1 MSIYRCA
8 SCGFIAE
15 ATVAAGE
22 KLSCGK
28 CGTSSTLFGT
38 TFYVQKLVERYL
50 AVRRELEA
58 LKQTMTDPD
67 GETSAAEDQS
77 GAMGLLNGDDLS
89 NTELL
94 ATEAQHKPL
103 RDWFGARQ
111 IDTTADLSAVDTTG
125 YFDEAAMAIGEQHG
139 LLAEMIEQVRYAYRQ
154 NFPWVQLSLP
164 RPEPADRH
172 TGRAPRGG

>member
-15 ATVAAGE
+15 ATAAAGE
-22 KLSCGK
+22 KVSCGK

-67 GETSAAEDQS
+67 SETSVAEDRS
-77 GAMGLLNGDDLS
+77 AAGLLNADDLN
-89 NTELL
+89 NTDLL
-94 ATEAQHKPL
+94 ATDAQHKPL
-103 RDWFGARQ
+103 SDWFGARQ
-111 IDTTADLSAVDTTG
+111 INTTG
-125 YFDEAAMAIGEQHG
+125 D
-139 LLAEMIEQVRYAYRQ
+139 
-154 NFPWVQLSLP
+154 LP
-164 RPEPADRH
+164 AVEF
-172 TGRAPRGG
+172 GRAQWREEVCQSWCISGGAVSLQKKKDR

>member
-15 ATVAAGE
+15 ATAAAGE

-67 GETSAAEDQS
+67 SETSVAEDRS
-77 GAMGLLNGDDLS
+77 AAGLLNADDLN
-89 NTELL
+89 NTDLL
-94 ATEAQHKPL
+94 ATDAQHKPL
-103 RDWFGARQ
+103 RDW
-111 IDTTADLSAVDTTG
+111 
-125 YFDEAAMAIGEQHG
+125 
-139 LLAEMIEQVRYAYRQ
+139 
-154 NFPWVQLSLP
+154 
-164 RPEPADRH
+164 RPEARRVGKEWVSTWRFWWSAEPKKKKKNKREQ
-172 TGRAPRGG
+172 